1 MEHRGEWRMPGDAA
15 AVSYAT
21 RFCRAPRPVWRAV
34 VVVSFAGIFLPCGIA
49 ARAQNAS
56 SEKKPVAKPLHVYT
70 NDDLSSHGPRID
82 DPAAQKRFD
91 ELNECNTDCFNKI
104 LTEAV
109 RTFQYPYPRNDREK
123 RLMQEKLLA
132 TLDELRSDPEWQK
145 LLRNAVV
152 TKYAFCA
159 EWRKESAAGASAP
172 TDGQIV
178 SRGDVAADEKR
189 EHKLSRSNGSYNAA
203 TSALMDYRWS
213 SKPGPMKA
221 AVMVHQ
227 FISLATE
234 QCSRTGDEDP

>member
-1 MEHRGEWRMPGDAA
+1 M
-15 AVSYAT
+15 
-21 RFCRAPRPVWRAV
+21 RFRRAPLPVWPAV
-34 VVVSFAGIFLPCGIA
+34 AVALLAGILLVCGSA
-49 ARAQNAS
+49 TRAQNAS
-56 SEKKPVAKPLHVYT
+56 GEKKPAAKPLHVYT

-91 ELNECNTDCFNKI
+91 DLNECNTDCFNKI

-109 RTFQYPYPRNDREK
+109 RTFQYPHPRNDREK
-123 RLMQEKLLA
+123 NLMQEKLLA
-132 TLDELRSDPEWQK
+132 TLDELRADPQWQR

-159 EWRKESAAGASAP
+159 EWRKESAAGANAP

-178 SRGDVAADEKR
+178 SRADVSADEKR
-189 EHKLSRSNGSYNAA
+189 ENKLSRSNGSYNAA

-234 QCSRTGDEDP
+234 QCSRTGDEGP